1 MLLVKANIL
10 AASRGFARMTIIIDP
25 NASRFYERM
34 GCEKVTDV
42 LSNISGRTIPE
53 YFPIPGQH

>member
-10 AASRGFARMTIIIDP
+10 AASLGFARMTIDP
-25 NASRFYERM
+25 NASSFYERM
-34 GCEKVTDV
+34 GREKVTDV